1 MIQFDKLHA
10 EGFGSVHN
18 PMTFQLD
25 LGMTLSV
32 IRGNVGSG
40 KTSIPAILYYTLY
53 GKHLKEKA
61 SVETWP
67 ELRLESYRGTKTHI
81 EYYIDGVKHE
91 VIRCSSFKG
100 KISVGNKKK
109 VQGSN
114 NLFYLIDGELAT
126 DKKGKNPTQ
135 ELIEKNLGYSAEL
148 FKNSIVFGQKMKR
161 IIEESGPA
169 KKKVFEEAFEV
180 GFIEEAKDNTI
191 AEKTKLQQSIQTI
204 KTDIEKIEDKL
215 DNKNDS
221 LEAALDLEENFENN
235 KSKRVKEIEE
245 DLKEVKTEIK
255 EFKLENATV
264 SKNND
269 ISNSISKLSKEIQEA
284 KNKNTYI
291 ENCNKIIADN
301 DYEIIE
307 QKKVIKKKP
316 KLCPSCEQPLSDKGY
331 KAMVNSA
338 KKSIET
344 LVAET
349 KKLEKN
355 LKGLKV
361 IDLKPLE
368 VKLDKFKQQKAI
380 QESKELEI
388 EKNKTKLL
396 KLKEKKDKLEKKL
409 KEAEKETIKV
419 KSPIYKKQIK
429 NLEIKHKKLNKELSS
444 LQKSLEIKE
453 WLINDPLSNNGL
465 KAYMFD
471 NLMSKVND
479 RLDDYAKI
487 LGFQVEF
494 GIDLASHRK
503 DFYQAIMKDDI
514 VIPYEDL
521 SGGQKQLVDT
531 SIAFA
536 IHDVISDL
544 RPVNIMFLDEPFES
558 LGNDEIEIV
567 ADLVQ
572 EKARDKSLFLIT
584 HHQSFNPI
592 NVNDITVEL
601 DENKHTVIS

>member
-67 ELRLESYRGTKTHI
+67 ELRLESYRGTKTHV
-81 EYYIDGVKHE
+81 EYYIDDVKHE

-114 NLFYLIDGELAT
+114 NLFYLINGELAT

-191 AEKTKLQQSIQTI
+191 AERTKLQQSIQLI
-204 KTDIEKIEDKL
+204 KSDIEKIEDKL

-221 LEAALDLEENFENN
+221 LDSALDLEENFEKN
-235 KSKRVKEIEE
+235 KSKRIKEITE
-245 DLKEVKTEIK
+245 DLKEIKSEIK
-255 EFKLENATV
+255 DFKLENATV
-264 SKNND
+264 SNND
-269 ISNSISKLSKEIQEA
+269 FKEQINKLTNEISKAKTHNTNITSTKEEIEEA
-284 KNKNTYI
+284 KEDISKHNNTL
-291 ENCNKIIADN
+291 
-301 DYEIIE
+301 
-307 QKKVIKKKP
+307 KKKP

-331 KAMVNSA
+331 KSMVASA
-338 KKSIET
+338 KAAIGILDSNIK
-344 LVAET
+344 V
-349 KKLEKN
+349 LEKN
-355 LKGLKV
+355 IKGLKI
-361 IDLKPLE
+361 IDLKTLE
-368 VKLDKFKQQKAI
+368 DKLDKLKQQKAVND
-380 QESKELEI
+380 SKVLEA
-388 EKNKTKLL
+388 EKNKTKLE
-396 KLKEKKDKLEKKL
+396 KLKAKKAKLENNL
-409 KEAEKETIKV
+409 EEV
-419 KSPIYKKQIK
+419 KSEKIKIKSPVYKKQIK
-429 NLEIKHKKLNKELSS
+429 NLEKKHKTLNKELSA

-494 GIDLASHRK
+494 GIDLESHRK
-503 DFYQAIMKDDI
+503 DFYQAIMRDDI

-601 DENKHTVIS
+601 DENKHTIIS

>member
-1 MIQFDKLHA
+1 MIQFDKLYA

-67 ELRLESYRGTKTHI
+67 ELRLESYRGTKTHV
-81 EYYIDGVKHE
+81 EYYIDDVKHE

-114 NLFYLIDGELAT
+114 NLFYLINGELAT

-191 AEKTKLQQSIQTI
+191 AERTKLQQSIQLI
-204 KTDIEKIEDKL
+204 KSDIEKIEDKL

-221 LEAALDLEENFENN
+221 LDSALDLEENFEKN
-235 KSKRVKEIEE
+235 KSKRVKEITD
-245 DLKEVKTEIK
+245 DLKEIKSEIK
-255 EFKLENATV
+255 DFKLENATV
-264 SKNND
+264 SNND
-269 ISNSISKLSKEIQEA
+269 FKEQINKLTTEISNA

-291 ENCNKIIADN
+291 ENCNKIITDN
-301 DYEIIE
+301 DSEIIE
-307 QKKVIKKKP
+307 QKKIINKKP

-338 KKSIET
+338 KKT
-344 LVAET
+344 LQTLEAET

-355 LKGLKV
+355 INGLKI
-361 IDLKPLE
+361 IDLKTLE
-368 VKLDKFKQQKAI
+368 DKLDKLKQQKAVND
-380 QESKELEI
+380 SKVLEA
-388 EKNKTKLL
+388 EKNKTKLE
-396 KLKEKKDKLEKKL
+396 KLKAKKAKLEDNLEDVKS
-409 KEAEKETIKV
+409 EKIKV
-419 KSPIYKKQIK
+419 KSPVYKKQIK
-429 NLEIKHKKLNKELSS
+429 NLEKKHKTLNKELSA

-494 GIDLASHRK
+494 GIDLESHRK
-503 DFYQAIMKDDI
+503 DFYQAIMRDDI

-601 DENKHTVIS
+601 DENKHTIIS